1 GERLIIILAFVA
13 SATVPAYLAARG
25 ACRMALAQQRN
36 ISPSLG
42 SVLADMLR
50 FLPVAI
56 LYFLVLGIPSF
67 VASGFFIV
75 PGLLVTAAWALII
88 PAGIDSQLG
97 PLAAIRRGVSL
108 VGRVFG
114 RVLAVYA
121 GYAAFVIGLR
131 VVLPIVIGNED
142 VPIDS

>member
-1 GERLIIILAFVA
+1 MWQV
-13 SATVPAYLAARG
+13 
-25 ACRMALAQQRN
+25 
-36 ISPSLG
+36 
-42 SVLADMLR
+42 D
-50 FLPVAI
+50 FLLSQDSWSRP
-56 LYFLVLGIPSF
+56 
-67 VASGFFIV
+67 
-75 PGLLVTAAWALII
+75 AWALII
-88 PAGIDSQLG
+88 PAGIDGQLG

-142 VPIDS
+142 VPIDSPATLLTLFGVLMLIVLLPMAWVNIAITLLYCEATLDARLIPRGPEEHGVHGPAKAE